1 MYAPIHNP
9 QTLDEL
15 SRRGV
20 NTLFKQVISY
30 HQSLITAFTGK
41 VSGKV
46 HFTGYESF
54 SFNWTLKF
62 T

>member
-41 VSGKV
+41 FRVRFISQDMKV
-46 HFTGYESF
+46 FHLTGH
-54 SFNWTLKF
+54 
-62 T
+62 